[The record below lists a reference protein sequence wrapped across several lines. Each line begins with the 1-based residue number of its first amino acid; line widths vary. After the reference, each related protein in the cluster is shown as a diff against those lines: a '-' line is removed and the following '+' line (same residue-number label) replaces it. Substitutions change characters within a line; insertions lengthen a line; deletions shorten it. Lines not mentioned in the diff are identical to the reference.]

1 MLSGAR
7 GILAGA
13 PFYGWRLFAAAIIVV
28 ALSGA
33 EPVAQPGESVLPW
46 WLSPLPLSSL
56 LMPVAGWLI
65 SRRFGARRAML
76 LGLPLAGV
84 GLTAAGLWG
93 GATGYLVTLPLVA
106 IGTTLGGWLPAV
118 TVINAQ
124 FRRRPATALALLI
137 LGATLVGSLPAL
149 AGGPRELLIAS
160 GILTLVVAFPLARRM
175 PDPPDADADDGEGN
189 GDEHPGQTARNAAAG
204 PMPAYAPEYTLRAAL
219 RSRDFWLLLAGGGCI
234 QAAITAGLFTLVYL
248 HLPAGPG
255 ATLPLSIA
263 YLAAT
268 TGALSTLA
276 IPAGGLLGDR
286 MPLRRALTLLA
297 LLVLA
302 GLAGMAV
309 AGNGVVLALAIILVN
324 IGSGGIGPPDIAA
337 LGVYFGRRNF
347 ALLLGIS
354 MLFHEVIARSAAAI
368 IVELAELQP
377 YLMLNAGVVAG
388 MAGALAYNAMGHPQ
402 PPPAPGGSGRVD
414 GGRRAASRPVDAAA
428 AGAIWLRHPQLSGTT
443 GNERLPGP

>member
-28 ALSGA
+28 ALVDA
-33 EPVAQPGESVLPW
+33 EPVAQSGESVLPW

-56 LMPVAGWLI
+56 LMPAAGWLI

-106 IGTTLGGWLPAV
+106 IGTTLGGWLPAA
-118 TVINAQ
+118 TVINEQ
-124 FRRRPATALALLI
+124 FRRRPATALAMLM
-137 LGATLVGSLPAL
+137 LGAMLASSLTAL
-149 AGGPRELLIAS
+149 ADGPRTLLIAS

-175 PDPPDADADDGEGN
+175 PDPPGADAGEDDGDGNGNGN
-189 GDEHPGQTARNAAAG
+189 GDERPGQTARNAAG
-204 PMPAYAPEYTLRAAL
+204 LVPAYTPEYTLRAAL
-219 RSRDFWLLLAGGGCI
+219 RSRDFWLLLAGRGCT

-255 ATLPLSIA
+255 ATLPLSIT
-263 YLAAT
+263 YLATA

-297 LLVLA
+297 LLVFA
-302 GLAGMAV
+302 GLAGMTV

-324 IGSGGIGPPDIAA
+324 IGGGGIGPPDIAA
-337 LGVYFGRRNF
+337 LGAYFGRRNF

-354 MLFHEVIARSAAAI
+354 MLFAEVIARSAAAV

-377 YLMLNAGVVAG
+377 YLTLNAGVVVG
-388 MAGALAYNAMGHPQ
+388 MAGALAYSAMGHPQ
-402 PPPAPGGSGRVD
+402 PPPAPGGSGQVD
-414 GGRRAASRPVDAAA
+414 STPRAAP
-428 AGAIWLRHPQLSGTT
+428 AG
-443 GNERLPGP
+443 

>member
-13 PFYGWRLFAAAIIVV
+13 PFYGWRLFAAAIIVA
-28 ALSGA
+28 ALADA
-33 EPVAQPGESVLPW
+33 EPVAQSSESVLPW

-56 LMPVAGWLI
+56 LMPAAGWLI

-106 IGTTLGGWLPAV
+106 IGTTLGGWLPAA
-118 TVINAQ
+118 TVINEQ
-124 FRRRPATALALLI
+124 SRRRPATALALLM
-137 LGATLVGSLPAL
+137 LGATLVGTLPAL
-149 AGGPRELLIAS
+149 AGGPRTLLIAS
-160 GILTLVVAFPLARRM
+160 GILTLVVAFPLAWRM
-175 PDPPDADADDGEGN
+175 PDPPGADTDADDGKGN
-189 GDEHPGQTARNAAAG
+189 GDEHPGQTARNAAG
-204 PMPAYAPEYTLRAAL
+204 PMPAYTPEYTLRAAL
-219 RSRDFWLLLAGGGCI
+219 RNRDFWLLLAGSGCI
-234 QAAITAGLFTLVYL
+234 QVAITAGLFTLVYL

-255 ATLPLSIA
+255 TKLPLSIA

-302 GLAGMAV
+302 GLAGMTV
-309 AGNGVVLALAIILVN
+309 AGNGVVLALAIILVA
-324 IGSGGIGPPDIAA
+324 IGSGGIGPPEIAA
-337 LGVYFGRRNF
+337 LGAYFGRRNF

-354 MLFHEVIARSAAAI
+354 VLFHEVIVRSAAAI

-377 YLMLNAGVVAG
+377 YLMLNAGVLAG
-388 MAGALAYNAMGHPQ
+388 MAGALAYNAIG
-402 PPPAPGGSGRVD
+402 
-414 GGRRAASRPVDAAA
+414 
-428 AGAIWLRHPQLSGTT
+428 HPQLSGTT
-443 GNERLPGP
+443 SNERLPGP

>member
-1 MLSGAR
+1 MPSGAR

-106 IGTTLGGWLPAV
+106 IGTTLGGWLPAA
-118 TVINAQ
+118 TIINEC
-124 FRRRPATALALLI
+124 FRRRPATALAMLI
-137 LGATLVGSLPAL
+137 LGATLVGSPAL
-149 AGGPRELLIAS
+149 AGGQRAVLLAS
-160 GILTLVVAFPLARRM
+160 GILTLVVAFPLAWRM
-175 PDPPDADADDGEGN
+175 PDPPGADTDADD
-189 GDEHPGQTARNAAAG
+189 GDEHPGQTARNAAG
-204 PMPAYAPEYTLRAAL
+204 PVPAYAPEYTLRAAL

-234 QAAITAGLFTLVYL
+234 QVAITAGLFAMV
-248 HLPAGPG
+248 HLPGDPG
-255 ATLPLSIA
+255 ATLPLSA
-263 YLAAT
+263 YLAASV
-268 TGALSTLA
+268 LSVLA

-297 LLVLA
+297 LTVLA
-302 GLAGMAV
+302 GLAGMTL
-309 AGNGVVLALAIILVN
+309 AGNGVVFALAIIPVR
-324 IGSGGIGPPDIAA
+324 IGSGGIGAPEIAA
-337 LGVYFGRRNF
+337 LDAYFGRRNF

-402 PPPAPGGSGRVD
+402 PPPAPGGSGPVD
-414 GGRRAASRPVDAAA
+414 GGRRAAP
-428 AGAIWLRHPQLSGTT
+428 AG
-443 GNERLPGP
+443 

>member
-33 EPVAQPGESVLPW
+33 EPVAQSGESVLPW

-118 TVINAQ
+118 TVINEQ
-124 FRRRPATALALLI
+124 FQRRPATALALLI
-137 LGATLVGSLPAL
+137 LGVTLVGSLPAL
-149 AGGPRELLIAS
+149 AGGPRALLIAS
-160 GILTLVVAFPLARRM
+160 GILTLVVAFPLAWRM
-175 PDPPDADADDGEGN
+175 PEPPGADTDEDDGD

-204 PMPAYAPEYTLRAAL
+204 PVPAYAPEYTLRAAL
-219 RSRDFWLLLAGGGCI
+219 RSRDFWLLLAGRGCT

-248 HLPAGPG
+248 HLPTGPG
-255 ATLPLSIA
+255 ATLPLSIT

-276 IPAGGLLGDR
+276 IPAGGLLGDW

-297 LLVLA
+297 LLVFA
-302 GLAGMAV
+302 GLAGMTV
-309 AGNGVVLALAIILVN
+309 AGNGVVLALAIILVA
-324 IGSGGIGPPDIAA
+324 IGSGGIGPPEIAA
-337 LGVYFGRRNF
+337 LDAYCGRRNF
-347 ALLLGIS
+347 ALLMGIS

-377 YLMLNAGVVAG
+377 YLTLNAGVLAG

-402 PPPAPGGSGRVD
+402 PPPTPGGSGRVD
-414 GGRRAASRPVDAAA
+414 GGLRAAP
-428 AGAIWLRHPQLSGTT
+428 AG
-443 GNERLPGP
+443 

>member
-13 PFYGWRLFAAAIIVV
+13 PFYGWRLFAAAIIVA
-28 ALSGA
+28 ALADA
-33 EPVAQPGESVLPW
+33 EPVAQSGESVLPW

-106 IGTTLGGWLPAV
+106 IGTTLGGWLPAA

-124 FRRRPATALALLI
+124 FRRRPATALALLM
-137 LGATLVGSLPAL
+137 LGATLVGTLPAL
-149 AGGPRELLIAS
+149 AGGPRTLLIAS
-160 GILTLVVAFPLARRM
+160 GILTLVVAFPLAWRM
-175 PDPPDADADDGEGN
+175 PDPPGADADDGESN
-189 GDEHPGQTARNAAAG
+189 GDEHPDQTARNAAAG
-204 PMPAYAPEYTLRAAL
+204 PMPAYAPEYTLRAAF
-219 RSRDFWLLLAGGGCI
+219 RSRDFWLLLAGSGCI
-234 QAAITAGLFTLVYL
+234 QVAITAGLFTLVYL
-248 HLPAGPG
+248 HLPTGPG

-302 GLAGMAV
+302 GLAGMTV
-309 AGNGVVLALAIILVN
+309 AGNGVVLALAIILVA
-324 IGSGGIGPPDIAA
+324 IGSGGIGPPEIAA
-337 LGVYFGRRNF
+337 LGAYFGRRNF

-388 MAGALAYNAMGHPQ
+388 MAGALAYNAMGPPQ
-402 PPPAPGGSGRVD
+402 PPPAPGV
-414 GGRRAASRPVDAAA
+414 GGWWTAAGGQSRPVDAAA
-428 AGAIWLRHPQLSGTT
+428 AGAILLRHPQLSGTT
-443 GNERLPGP
+443 SNERLPGP

>member
-13 PFYGWRLFAAAIIVV
+13 PFYGWRLFAAAIIVA
-28 ALSGA
+28 ALADA
-33 EPVAQPGESVLPW
+33 EPVAQSGESVLPW

-56 LMPVAGWLI
+56 LMPAAGWLI

-118 TVINAQ
+118 TVINEQ
-124 FRRRPATALALLI
+124 FRRRPATALALLM
-137 LGATLVGSLPAL
+137 LGATLVGALPAL
-149 AGGPRELLIAS
+149 AGGPRTLLIAS
-160 GILTLVVAFPLARRM
+160 GILTLVVAFPLAWRM
-175 PDPPDADADDGEGN
+175 PDPPGADDGEGN

-234 QAAITAGLFTLVYL
+234 QVAITAGLFTPVYL

-255 ATLPLSIA
+255 ATLPLSVA

-268 TGALSTLA
+268 TGVLSTLA

-297 LLVLA
+297 LLVFA
-302 GLAGMAV
+302 GLSGMTV
-309 AGNGVVLALAIILVN
+309 AGNGVVLALALILVS

-354 MLFHEVIARSAAAI
+354 MLFAEVIARSAAAI

-402 PPPAPGGSGRVD
+402 PPPAPGGSGPVD
-414 GGRRAASRPVDAAA
+414 GGRRAAP
-428 AGAIWLRHPQLSGTT
+428 AG
-443 GNERLPGP
+443 

>member
-28 ALSGA
+28 ALVDA
-33 EPVAQPGESVLPW
+33 EPVAQSGESVLPW

-56 LMPVAGWLI
+56 LMPAAGWLI

-118 TVINAQ
+118 TVINEQ
-124 FRRRPATALALLI
+124 FRRRPATALAMLM
-137 LGATLVGSLPAL
+137 LGAMLASSLTAL
-149 AGGPRELLIAS
+149 ADGPRTLLIAS

-175 PDPPDADADDGEGN
+175 PDPPGPPGPPGADDGDGDGNGN

-204 PMPAYAPEYTLRAAL
+204 PVPAYTPEYTLRAAL
-219 RSRDFWLLLAGGGCI
+219 RSRDFWLLLAGRSCT

-255 ATLPLSIA
+255 ATLPLSIT
-263 YLAAT
+263 YLATA

-297 LLVLA
+297 LLVFA

-309 AGNGVVLALAIILVN
+309 AGNGVVLALAIILAS
-324 IGSGGIGPPDIAA
+324 IGGGGIGPPDIAA
-337 LGVYFGRRNF
+337 LGAYFGRRNF

-354 MLFHEVIARSAAAI
+354 MLFAEVIARSAAAV

-388 MAGALAYNAMGHPQ
+388 MAGVLAYNAMGPPQ
-402 PPPAPGGSGRVD
+402 PPPGPEGEGRV
-414 GGRRAASRPVDAAA
+414 GRRALP
-428 AGAIWLRHPQLSGTT
+428 AG
-443 GNERLPGP
+443 

>member
-13 PFYGWRLFAAAIIVV
+13 PFYGWRLFAAAIIVA
-28 ALSGA
+28 ALVDA
-33 EPVAQPGESVLPW
+33 EPVAQSGESVLPW

-118 TVINAQ
+118 TVINEQ

-137 LGATLVGSLPAL
+137 LGTTLVGSLPAL

-160 GILTLVVAFPLARRM
+160 GILTLVAFPLAWRM
-175 PDPPDADADDGEGN
+175 PDPPGADTDADDGESN

-219 RSRDFWLLLAGGGCI
+219 RSRDFWLLLAGRGCT

-248 HLPAGPG
+248 HLPTGPG
-255 ATLPLSIA
+255 ATLPLSIT

-286 MPLRRALTLLA
+286 MPLRRALTFLA
-297 LLVLA
+297 LTVFA
-302 GLAGMAV
+302 GLAGMTV
-309 AGNGVVLALAIILVN
+309 AGNGVVLALAIILVA
-324 IGSGGIGPPDIAA
+324 IGSGGIGPPEIAA
-337 LGVYFGRRNF
+337 LDAYFGRRNF

-402 PPPAPGGSGRVD
+402 PPPAPDGSGPVD
-414 GGRRAASRPVDAAA
+414 GGPLAAP
-428 AGAIWLRHPQLSGTT
+428 AG
-443 GNERLPGP
+443 

>member
-33 EPVAQPGESVLPW
+33 EPVAQSGESVLPW

-56 LMPVAGWLI
+56 LMPAAGWLI

-106 IGTTLGGWLPAV
+106 IGTTLGGWLPAA
-118 TVINAQ
+118 TIINEC
-124 FRRRPATALALLI
+124 FRRRPSTALAMLI

-149 AGGPRELLIAS
+149 AGGPRTLLIAS
-160 GILTLVVAFPLARRM
+160 GILTLVVAFPLAWRM
-175 PDPPDADADDGEGN
+175 PDPPDADTDTDTDTDADDGEGNGEGN
-189 GDEHPGQTARNAAAG
+189 GDEHPDQTARNAAAG
-204 PMPAYAPEYTLRAAL
+204 PVPAYAPEYTLRAAL

-234 QAAITAGLFTLVYL
+234 QVAITAGLFTPVYL
-248 HLPAGPG
+248 HLPTGPG
-255 ATLPLSIA
+255 ATLPLSVA
-263 YLAAT
+263 YLVAT

-297 LLVLA
+297 LLVFA
-302 GLAGMAV
+302 GLAGMTV
-309 AGNGVVLALAIILVN
+309 AGNGVVLALAIILVS
-324 IGSGGIGPPDIAA
+324 IGSGGIGPPEIAA
-337 LGVYFGRRNF
+337 LDAYFGRRNF
-347 ALLLGIS
+347 TLLLGIS

-377 YLMLNAGVVAG
+377 YLTLNAGVVAG

-414 GGRRAASRPVDAAA
+414 GGRRAEP
-428 AGAIWLRHPQLSGTT
+428 AG
-443 GNERLPGP
+443 

>member
-33 EPVAQPGESVLPW
+33 EPVAQSGENVLPW

-56 LMPVAGWLI
+56 LMPAAGWLI

-106 IGTTLGGWLPAV
+106 IGTTLGGWLPAA
-118 TVINAQ
+118 TIINER

-149 AGGPRELLIAS
+149 AGGPRTLLIAS
-160 GILTLVVAFPLARRM
+160 GILTLVVAFPLAWRM
-175 PDPPDADADDGEGN
+175 PDPPGADTDADDGESN
-189 GDEHPGQTARNAAAG
+189 GDEHPDQTARNAAAG

-234 QAAITAGLFTLVYL
+234 QVAITAGLFALV
-248 HLPAGPG
+248 HLPGDPG
-255 ATLPLSIA
+255 ATLPLSA
-263 YLAAT
+263 YLAASV
-268 TGALSTLA
+268 LSVLA

-297 LLVLA
+297 LTVLA
-302 GLAGMAV
+302 GLAGMTL
-309 AGNGVVLALAIILVN
+309 AGNGVVFALAIIPVR
-324 IGSGGIGPPDIAA
+324 IGSGGIGPPETAA
-337 LGVYFGRRNF
+337 LGTYFGRRNF

-388 MAGALAYNAMGHPQ
+388 MAGALAYNAIGHPQ

-414 GGRRAASRPVDAAA
+414 GGRRAEP
-428 AGAIWLRHPQLSGTT
+428 AG
-443 GNERLPGP
+443 

>member
-33 EPVAQPGESVLPW
+33 EPVAQSGESVLPW

-76 LGLPLAGV
+76 LGLPVAGV

-106 IGTTLGGWLPAV
+106 IGTTLGGWLPAA
-118 TVINAQ
+118 TIINER
-124 FRRRPATALALLI
+124 FRRRPATALAMLM
-137 LGATLVGSLPAL
+137 LGATLVGALPAL
-149 AGGPRELLIAS
+149 AGGPRTLLIAS
-160 GILTLVVAFPLARRM
+160 GILTLVVAFPLAWRM
-175 PDPPDADADDGEGN
+175 PDPPGADDGEGN
-189 GDEHPGQTARNAAAG
+189 GDEHPDQTARNDDAG
-204 PMPAYAPEYTLRAAL
+204 PIPAYAPEYTLRAAL

-248 HLPAGPG
+248 HLPTGPG

-276 IPAGGLLGDR
+276 IPAGGLLGDW

-297 LLVLA
+297 LLVLT
-302 GLAGMAV
+302 GLAGMTV

-337 LGVYFGRRNF
+337 LGAYFGRRNF

-377 YLMLNAGVVAG
+377 YLTLNAGVLAG

-402 PPPAPGGSGRVD
+402 PPPAPGG
-414 GGRRAASRPVDAAA
+414 RRAAP
-428 AGAIWLRHPQLSGTT
+428 AG
-443 GNERLPGP
+443 

>member
-1 MLSGAR
+1 MLSSAR

-33 EPVAQPGESVLPW
+33 EPVAQSGENVLPW

-56 LMPVAGWLI
+56 LMPAAGWLI

-160 GILTLVVAFPLARRM
+160 GILTLVVAFPLAWRM
-175 PDPPDADADDGEGN
+175 PDPPGADTDTDADADDGEGN

-204 PMPAYAPEYTLRAAL
+204 PMPAYTPEYTLRAAL

-268 TGALSTLA
+268 TGVLSVLA
-276 IPAGGLLGDR
+276 IPAGGLLGDQ

-297 LLVLA
+297 LLVFA
-302 GLAGMAV
+302 GLAGMTV

-354 MLFHEVIARSAAAI
+354 MLFHEVSARSAAAI

-377 YLMLNAGVVAG
+377 NLTLNAGVVAG

-402 PPPAPGGSGRVD
+402 PPPAPGGSGQVE
-414 GGRRAASRPVDAAA
+414 GGRRAAP
-428 AGAIWLRHPQLSGTT
+428 AG
-443 GNERLPGP
+443 

>member
-33 EPVAQPGESVLPW
+33 EPVAQSGESVLPW

-56 LMPVAGWLI
+56 LMPAAGWLI

-118 TVINAQ
+118 TVINEQ

-189 GDEHPGQTARNAAAG
+189 GDEHPGQTARNAAG

-219 RSRDFWLLLAGGGCI
+219 RSRDFWLLLAGRGCT

-297 LLVLA
+297 LLVFA
-302 GLAGMAV
+302 GLAGMTV
-309 AGNGVVLALAIILVN
+309 AGNGVVLGLALILVS

-337 LGVYFGRRNF
+337 LGTYFGRRNF

-377 YLMLNAGVVAG
+377 YLMLNAGVLAG

-402 PPPAPGGSGRVD
+402 PPPAPDGSGRVD
-414 GGRRAASRPVDAAA
+414 GGRRAAP
-428 AGAIWLRHPQLSGTT
+428 AG
-443 GNERLPGP
+443 